1 MDKQEAVGRLEKEGY
16 RVQFDSSVVTV
27 LLPGCSHTAQEQKK
41 LKDFLKEI
49 GYHASFGI
57 RHTGEEGNAAAAE
70 KEEVPEELPE
80 ELQFGEQFSLEDF
93 GIGQ

>member
-41 LKDFLKEI
+41 LKNFLKEI

-57 RHTGEEGNAAAAE
+57 RHTGEEGNADAAE
-70 KEEVPEELPE
+70 KEDSEETE

-93 GIGQ
+93 GIGW